1 MKDPATHPPSESESQ
16 SPTAGEVSSAAAATI
31 ADTRRAVA
39 ELRGEFDVQAE
50 KTEELLHAIAQAVL
64 RIEEKLT
71 ESLPAQEPPAPLYES
86 AYETAYDVQSP
97 ASTGDGAQ
105 WGPILLGYELGEAP
119 HIEAERETLLAD
131 MRSGQQAA
139 LGLIGQLLLFRS
151 ATAERLSPLLK
162 DIGEAYYRWEA
173 ESAGG
178 CSGFRDEIIR
188 WLQNTCAAAGLPN
201 SIELVRPGDRFDA
214 SRHNARERGA
224 EVVRV
229 SGWVVLRDNGKV
241 YTKANVAVR

>member
-1 MKDPATHPPSESESQ
+1 MNNPTTHPPSETESQ
-16 SPTAGEVSSAAAATI
+16 SPRAGDDSGATAATI

-50 KTEELLHAIAQAVL
+50 KTEELLQAIAQAVL
-64 RIEEKLT
+64 RIEEKLHD
-71 ESLPAQEPPAPLYES
+71 SAQEESPTSLYES
-86 AYETAYDVQSP
+86 AYDVQSP
-97 ASTGDGAQ
+97 APTGDGAQ
-105 WGPILLGYELGEAP
+105 WGAILLGYELGEAP
-119 HIEAERETLLAD
+119 HIEVEREALLAD
-131 MRSGQQAA
+131 MRAGQQAA

-178 CSGFRDEIIR
+178 CSGFRDELIH